1 MTWKTWGYG
10 PVYVP
15 PHVPHGGYTF
25 PFDSTAYRIRTQ
37 TDVVRD
43 TYSFSQVIRSRVWFD
58 YEANLRPSRSE
69 IVGFEIRFPDQSE
82 IPSSRLPSEKNIS
95 GAFARMAQGVTY
107 FTAAHLLSNLAAVI
121 ANFPMEQSA
130 KDQLIVAIVMALP
143 NFDDSEQL
151 KSPVGNFLVR
161 TRDDFMHAARS
172 AEFQNR
178 RTSLAE
184 YLSTPMDA
192 TTTHTITRKP

>member
-10 PVYVP
+10 LVYVP
-15 PHVPHGGYTF
+15 QHVPHGGYTF
-25 PFDSTAYRIRTQ
+25 PFDSTAYKIRTQ
-37 TDVVRD
+37 SDVTRD
-43 TYSFSQVIRSRVWFD
+43 AYDFRQVIRSRIWFD
-58 YEANLRPSRSE
+58 HGANLSPSHSE

-82 IPSSRLPSEKNIS
+82 LPSEKNITES
-95 GAFARMAQGVTY
+95 FTRMARGVTY

-151 KSPVGNFLVR
+151 KSPAGKFLVR

-178 RTSLAE
+178 RTGLAE